1 MTESPSIMRFKAQIR
16 NYAKEHSIPA
26 QTAMQNFMFER
37 FLMRLSQSRYR
48 KKLVIKG
55 GFLISAVVGLPK
67 RTTMDLDAT
76 LRGMQLDEATL
87 SGAINEICSIDGGDG
102 ILFGLLGIA
111 PIRKDDAYGG
121 FRLSMVAK
129 LETTST
135 PFSIDISAGDA
146 ITPAPVDFDYHS
158 RFGEASFALSAYT
171 IETVL
176 AEKAE
181 AIFTL
186 GALSTRPRDYYDI
199 KILLDVCCDV
209 DAARFGKA
217 LVSTATHRGTLRQIG
232 NWRKTIGELLAD
244 DGLNRQWEKYRR
256 KFTYASEIEFRSCIT
271 ALHSL
276 MDKADLMQ
284 T

>member
-1 MTESPSIMRFKAQIR
+1 
-16 NYAKEHSIPA
+16 
-26 QTAMQNFMFER
+26 
-37 FLMRLSQSRYR
+37 
-48 KKLVIKG
+48 
-55 GFLISAVVGLPK
+55 
-67 RTTMDLDAT
+67 
-76 LRGMQLDEATL
+76 MQLDEATL
-87 SGAINEICSIDGGDG
+87 SGAIREICSIDGRDG
-102 ILFGLLGIA
+102 IIFGLLGIA

-135 PFSIDISAGDA
+135 PFSIDVSAGDA

-158 RFGEASFALSAYT
+158 RFGDASFALSAYT

-199 KILLDVCCDV
+199 KILLDVCDV
-209 DAARFGKA
+209 DAARFGDA
-217 LVSTATHRGTLRQIG
+217 LVSTATHRGTLRQIC
-232 NWRKTIGELLAD
+232 NWRKTIGELLGD
-244 DGLNRQWEKYRR
+244 EGLNRQWEKYRR
-256 KFTYASEIEFRSCIT
+256 RFAYASEIEFSSCIT

-276 MDKADLMQ
+276 MEKTDLMQ

>member
-1 MTESPSIMRFKAQIR
+1 MTESPSTMRFKAQIR

-37 FLMRLSQSRYR
+37 FLLRLSQSRFR

-67 RTTMDLDAT
+67 RTTMDIDAT

-87 SGAINEICSIDGGDG
+87 SGAIKEICSIDIGDG

-129 LETTST
+129 LETTAT

-146 ITPAPVDFDYHS
+146 ITPAPVDFAYHS
-158 RFGEASFALSAYT
+158 RFGDASFALSAYT

-199 KILLDVCCDV
+199 KILLDVCDV
-209 DAARFGKA
+209 DAARFGEA
-217 LVSTATHRGTLRQIG
+217 LVSTATHRGTLRQIC
-232 NWRKTIGELLAD
+232 NWRKTIGELLGD
-244 DGLNRQWEKYRR
+244 EGLNRQWEKYRR
-256 KFTYASEIEFRSCIT
+256 RFAYASEIEFSSCIT

-276 MDKADLMQ
+276 MEKADLMK

>member
-1 MTESPSIMRFKAQIR
+1 MTELPSIMSFKAQIR

-37 FLMRLSQSRYR
+37 FLLRLSQSRFR

-67 RTTMDLDAT
+67 RTTMDIDAT

-87 SGAINEICSIDGGDG
+87 SGAVKEICLIDGRDG
-102 ILFGLLGIA
+102 ILFDLLGIA
-111 PIRKDDAYGG
+111 SIRKDDAYGG
-121 FRLSMVAK
+121 FRLSMMAR

-135 PFSIDISAGDA
+135 PFSIDVSAGDA
-146 ITPAPVDFDYHS
+146 ITPEPVDFDYHS
-158 RFGEASFALSAYT
+158 RFGESSFTLSAYT

-199 KILLDVCCDV
+199 KILLDACDV
-209 DAARFGKA
+209 DAARFEEA
-217 LVSTATHRGTLRQIG
+217 LVSTATHRGTLRQIC
-232 NWRKTIGELLAD
+232 NWRKIIGELLED
-244 DGLNRQWEKYRR
+244 EGLNRQWEKYQHR
-256 KFTYASEIEFRSCIT
+256 FAYAREIEFRSCIA

-276 MDKADLMQ
+276 MGKIVSR
-284 T
+284 